1 MTVSVGGNENEGREG
16 MRDKDGG
23 GEDVRD
29 EGVKG

>member
-1 MTVSVGGNENEGREG
+1 MTMSVWGNENEGREG
-16 MRDKDGG
+16 MRDKDGW